1 MNITREMYKK
11 LIKKNHKEFDEFL
24 EDYYKQAFNDGVN
37 AVKTD
42 YDKLYQVIL
51 RVRGVGEVR
60 AKAIVRAI
68 KRMEGGEIEKGIKK
82 NR

>member
-1 MNITREMYKK
+1 MDVYYEFYKK

-24 EDYYKQAFNDGVN
+24 ENYYKQAFNDGVN
-37 AVKTD
+37 AVKFD
-42 YDKLYQVIL
+42 YDKLYQVVL

>member
-1 MNITREMYKK
+1 MNITRELYKK

-42 YDKLYQVIL
+42 YDKLYQVVL
-51 RVRGVGEVR
+51 RVRGVGAVR

-68 KRMEGGEIEKGIKK
+68 KRMEGGEVEKGIKK

>member
-1 MNITREMYKK
+1 MNITRELYKK

-24 EDYYKQAFNDGVN
+24 ENYYKQAFNDGVN
-37 AVKTD
+37 AVKFD
-42 YDKLYQVIL
+42 YDKLYQVVL
-51 RVRGVGEVR
+51 RVRGVGAVR

-68 KRMEGGEIEKGIKK
+68 KRMESGEVEKGIKE

>member
-24 EDYYKQAFNDGVN
+24 ENYYKQAFNDGVK
-37 AVKTD
+37 AVKFD
-42 YDKLYQVIL
+42 YDKLYQVVL

-68 KRMEGGEIEKGIKK
+68 KRMEGGEIAKGIKE

>member
-1 MNITREMYKK
+1 MNITREIYKK

-68 KRMEGGEIEKGIKK
+68 KRMEGGKVEKGIKE

>member
-42 YDKLYQVIL
+42 YDKLYQVVL

-60 AKAIVRAI
+60 AKSIVRAI
-68 KRMEGGEIEKGIKK
+68 KRMEGGEIEKGIKE

>member
-1 MNITREMYKK
+1 MNITREIYKK

-68 KRMEGGEIEKGIKK
+68 KRMEGGEIEKGIKE

>member
-42 YDKLYQVIL
+42 YDKLYQVVL

-68 KRMEGGEIEKGIKK
+68 KKMEGGEIEKGIKE